1 MNMKRRCLYVI
12 VALFAYF
19 CGHTQIKGGFYT
31 GTFQGQACVYFQGTN
46 VSGNKLY
53 NLKVYCVSEILN
65 QQQEYTLDALD
76 NNGSFELGPANNWM
90 WQPGEK
96 LYVVYSNGQ
105 SVYWEYSANPNI
117 AVPDYIPDQRDYSN
131 KATIRARISE
141 LEYKLK
147 DAERSLR
154 SYERSNEK
162 NPSATGMM
170 LIMEQQKL
178 IQTYR
183 NQIRSLTADLYR

>member
-1 MNMKRRCLYVI
+1 MKRRCFYVI
-12 VALFAYF
+12 AALFACVSGYA
-19 CGHTQIKGGFYT
+19 QIKGGFYT
-31 GTFQGQACVYFQGTN
+31 GTFQGQVCIYFQGTN
-46 VSGNKLY
+46 VSGNSLC
-53 NLKVYCVSEILN
+53 NLKVYCVNEILN
-65 QQQEYTLDALD
+65 QRQEYTLELLD

-105 SVYWEYSANPNI
+105 SAYWVYAANPNI

-178 IQTYR
+178 IRTYR
-183 NQIRSLTADLYR
+183 DQISSLTAELYK

>member
-1 MNMKRRCLYVI
+1 MKQLFLFLI
-12 VALFAYF
+12 VVLFTCVDGYS
-19 CGHTQIKGGFYT
+19 QIKGGFYS
-31 GTFQGQACVYFQGTN
+31 GTFQGQTCIYFKGTN
-46 VSGNKLY
+46 VSGRSLY
-53 NLKVYCVSEILN
+53 NLKVYCINEILS
-65 QQQEYTLDALD
+65 QHQEYTLDILD
-76 NNGSFELGPANNWM
+76 NNGSFELGPVNDWL

-105 SVYWEYSANPNI
+105 SVYWVYATNPDVG
-117 AVPDYIPDQRDYSN
+117 VPDYIPDHRDNSN
-131 KATIRARISE
+131 KASIRARISE

-170 LIMEQQKL
+170 LIMQQQKL

-183 NQIRSLTADLYR
+183 DQISSLTADLYR

>member
-1 MNMKRRCLYVI
+1 MKQRYFYVFA
-12 VALFAYF
+12 ALFACFSGY
-19 CGHTQIKGGFYT
+19 TQIKGGFYT
-31 GTFQGQACVYFQGTN
+31 GTFQGQACIYFQGTN
-46 VSGNKLY
+46 VSGNRLY
-53 NLKVYCVSEILN
+53 NLKVYCVNEILN
-65 QQQEYTLDALD
+65 QQQEYTLESLD

-105 SVYWEYSANPNI
+105 SVYWVYATNPN
-117 AVPDYIPDQRDYSN
+117 AVVPDYTPDQRNYSN
-131 KATIRARISE
+131 KAVIRARISE

-154 SYERSNEK
+154 SYERSNNK

-170 LIMEQQKL
+170 LIIEQQKL

-183 NQIRSLTADLYR
+183 DQIRSLTAELYR

>member
-1 MNMKRRCLYVI
+1 MKRRCFYVI
-12 VALFAYF
+12 AALFACVSGYA
-19 CGHTQIKGGFYT
+19 QIKGGFYT
-31 GTFQGQACVYFQGTN
+31 GTFQGQVCIYFQGTN
-46 VSGNKLY
+46 VSGNSLC
-53 NLKVYCVSEILN
+53 NLKVYCVNEILN
-65 QQQEYTLDALD
+65 QQQEYTLELLD

-90 WQPGEK
+90 WQLGEK
-96 LYVVYSNGQ
+96 LYVVYNNGQ
-105 SVYWEYSANPNI
+105 SVYWEYAANPNI

-162 NPSATGMM
+162 NPSTTGMM

-178 IQTYR
+178 IRTYR
-183 NQIRSLTADLYR
+183 DQISSLTAELYK

>member
-1 MNMKRRCLYVI
+1 MKRRCFYVI
-12 VALFAYF
+12 AALFACVSGYA
-19 CGHTQIKGGFYT
+19 QIKGGFYT
-31 GTFQGQACVYFQGTN
+31 GTFQGQVCIYFQGTN
-46 VSGNKLY
+46 VSGNSLC
-53 NLKVYCVSEILN
+53 NLKVYCVNEILN
-65 QQQEYTLDALD
+65 QRQEYTLELLD

-105 SVYWEYSANPNI
+105 SVYWVYAANPNI

>member
-1 MNMKRRCLYVI
+1 
-12 VALFAYF
+12 
-19 CGHTQIKGGFYT
+19 
-31 GTFQGQACVYFQGTN
+31 
-46 VSGNKLY
+46 
-53 NLKVYCVSEILN
+53 
-65 QQQEYTLDALD
+65 
-76 NNGSFELGPANNWM
+76 M

-105 SVYWEYSANPNI
+105 SVYWVYATNPNVV
-117 AVPDYIPDQRDYSN
+117 VPVYTPDQRNDSN
-131 KATIRARISE
+131 KAGIRARISE

-154 SYERSNEK
+154 SYERRNDK

-170 LIMEQQKL
+170 LIIEQQKL

-183 NQIRSLTADLYR
+183 DQIRSLTAELYR